1 MFLFFFVVSAIT
13 TIACGYTEKNA
24 TGNVLLLFLLLLLAH
39 RNTLT
44 SITALLFLFCCA
56 LYAPAGMTYGKIN
69 NSFIVALLQ
78 TTTDE
83 AAEFTGMIPVYHFL
97 VSAAIQVFMV
107 IFWRTHRR
115 GHRNWL
121 ALLLFVLC
129 SVNSWPLRMVKG
141 TVVGTTD
148 TLREMQRY
156 KQLNQHGAD
165 NWKILPG
172 VPLYDTIVIVTGES
186 VRRDYMSVYGYPVP
200 TTPWLNTAPGLF
212 IDGYTSAAASTV
224 PSLSRTLI
232 YDYEQNPDSGN
243 NVVAL
248 AAKAGYSTWWIS
260 NQGKLGEH
268 DTRISVIASD
278 AEHTVFLKKGSF
290 ASRKTDDMLL
300 LQETER
306 ALADKSS
313 PKVIFL
319 HMMGSHPNP
328 CDRLHSWPNNYQEQ
342 FPRKIACYLA
352 SISKLDNFLGQL
364 DGILRRHS
372 RHFAM
377 LYFSDH
383 GLSVSDSANPV
394 HHDGHVQGGYS
405 VPLIITASDITS
417 HQSVSRKISARHF
430 AGIFQWLTGI
440 RTENIPP
447 FNLLTD
453 EDNEPVMVFNGERN
467 VPADSLKPQPL
478 ILPVKENKRN
488 VHHQIM
494 YDEFSTVYSNYLAHN
509 QTGVTRPTENTGEVI
524 TRWQRKSG
532 FFDVSHNVFDNK
544 AL

>member
-1 MFLFFFVVSAIT
+1 MNIRKLFYTDNISRILLFLFFPGMCVIT
-13 TIACGYTEKNA
+13 TAACGYTEKNA
-24 TGNVLLLFLLLLLAH
+24 TGNVLLLFLLLILAH

-56 LYAPAGMTYGKIN
+56 LYAPVGMTYGKIN

-78 TTTDE
+78 TTADE

-97 VSAAIQVFMV
+97 VSAAILVFMV
-107 IFWRTHRR
+107 IFWRTHHR
-115 GHRNWL
+115 GQRNAM

-156 KQLNQHGAD
+156 EQLSRHGAD
-165 NWKILPG
+165 SWKILPG
-172 VPLYDTIVIVTGES
+172 APLYDTIVIVTGES
-186 VRRDYMSVYGYPVP
+186 VRRDYMSVYGYPEP

-278 AEHTVFLKKGSF
+278 ADHTVFLKKGSF

-306 ALADKSS
+306 ALADTST

-328 CDRLHSWPNNYQEQ
+328 CDRLHSWQNNYRSSIPEKL
-342 FPRKIACYLA
+342 PVILPA
-352 SISKLDNFLGQL
+352 SVNWITFL
-364 DGILRRHS
+364 
-372 RHFAM
+372 
-377 LYFSDH
+377 
-383 GLSVSDSANPV
+383 VS
-394 HHDGHVQGGYS
+394 
-405 VPLIITASDITS
+405 LM
-417 HQSVSRKISARHF
+417 VSF
-430 AGIFQWLTGI
+430 AGIPVTLQCFTFLTMGC
-440 RTENIPP
+440 RSAT
-447 FNLLTD
+447 
-453 EDNEPVMVFNGERN
+453 V
-467 VPADSLKPQPL
+467 L
-478 ILPVKENKRN
+478 ILF
-488 VHHQIM
+488 IM
-494 YDEFSTVYSNYLAHN
+494 MVMCRGL
-509 QTGVTRPTENTGEVI
+509 
-524 TRWQRKSG
+524 QRSP
-532 FFDVSHNVFDNK
+532 DYYRQ
-544 AL
+544 

>member
-1 MFLFFFVVSAIT
+1 M
-13 TIACGYTEKNA
+13 
-24 TGNVLLLFLLLLLAH
+24 
-39 RNTLT
+39 
-44 SITALLFLFCCA
+44 
-56 LYAPAGMTYGKIN
+56 
-69 NSFIVALLQ
+69 
-78 TTTDE
+78 
-83 AAEFTGMIPVYHFL
+83 
-97 VSAAIQVFMV
+97 
-107 IFWRTHRR
+107 
-115 GHRNWL
+115 
-121 ALLLFVLC
+121 
-129 SVNSWPLRMVKG
+129 
-141 TVVGTTD
+141 GTTD

-405 VPLIITASDITS
+405 VRNNVVALAAKAGYSTWWISNQGKLGEHDTRISVIASDAEHTVFLKKGSFASRKTDDMLLLQETERALADKSSPKVIFLHMIGS
-417 HQSVSRKISARHF
+417 HPNPCDRLNSWPNYYLEQYPRKIACYLASISKLDNFLGQLDGILRRHSRHFVMLYFSDHGLSVSDSA
-430 AGIFQWLTGI
+430 
-440 RTENIPP
+440 NP
-447 FNLLTD
+447 
-453 EDNEPVMVFNGERN
+453 
-467 VPADSLKPQPL
+467 
-478 ILPVKENKRN
+478 
-488 VHHQIM
+488 VHHDGHVQGG
-494 YDEFSTVYSNYLAHN
+494 YS
-509 QTGVTRPTENTGEVI
+509 V
-524 TRWQRKSG
+524 
-532 FFDVSHNVFDNK
+532 
-544 AL
+544 

>member
-1 MFLFFFVVSAIT
+1 MNIRKLFCPDNTPRILLFLFFFVISVIT

-78 TTTDE
+78 TTADE

-97 VSAAIQVFMV
+97 VSAAILVFMV
-107 IFWRTHRR
+107 IFWRTHHR

-156 KQLNQHGAD
+156 EQLSQHRAD
-165 NWKILPG
+165 SWKILPG
-172 VPLYDTIVIVTGES
+172 APLYDTIVIVTGES

-319 HMMGSHPNP
+319 HMIGSHPNP
-328 CDRLHSWPNNYQEQ
+328 CDRLNSWPNHYLEQ
-342 FPRKIACYLA
+342 YPRKIACYLA

-372 RHFAM
+372 RHFA
-377 LYFSDH
+377 
-383 GLSVSDSANPV
+383 
-394 HHDGHVQGGYS
+394 
-405 VPLIITASDITS
+405 
-417 HQSVSRKISARHF
+417 
-430 AGIFQWLTGI
+430 GIFQWLTDI

-447 FNLLTD
+447 FNPLTD

-478 ILPVKENKRN
+478 ILPVRGK
-488 VHHQIM
+488 
-494 YDEFSTVYSNYLAHN
+494 
-509 QTGVTRPTENTGEVI
+509 
-524 TRWQRKSG
+524 
-532 FFDVSHNVFDNK
+532 
-544 AL
+544 

>member
-1 MFLFFFVVSAIT
+1 MNIRKLFYTDNISRILLFLFFPGMCVIT
-13 TIACGYTEKNA
+13 TAACGYTEKNA
-24 TGNVLLLFLLLLLAH
+24 TGNVLLLFLLLILAH

-56 LYAPAGMTYGKIN
+56 LYAPVGMTYGKIN

-78 TTTDE
+78 TTADE

-97 VSAAIQVFMV
+97 VSAAILVFMV
-107 IFWRTHRR
+107 IFWRTHHR
-115 GHRNWL
+115 GQRNAM

-156 KQLNQHGAD
+156 EQLSRHGAD
-165 NWKILPG
+165 SWKILPG
-172 VPLYDTIVIVTGES
+172 APLYDTIVIVTGES
-186 VRRDYMSVYGYPVP
+186 VRRDYMSVYGYPEP

-278 AEHTVFLKKGSF
+278 ADHTVFLKKGSF

-306 ALADKSS
+306 ALADTST

-328 CDRLHSWPNNYQEQ
+328 CDRLHSG
-342 FPRKIACYLA
+342 R
-352 SISKLDNFLGQL
+352 
-364 DGILRRHS
+364 
-372 RHFAM
+372 
-377 LYFSDH
+377 
-383 GLSVSDSANPV
+383 
-394 HHDGHVQGGYS
+394 
-405 VPLIITASDITS
+405 IITRSSIPEKLPVILPASVNWITFL
-417 HQSVSRKISARHF
+417 VSLMVSF
-430 AGIFQWLTGI
+430 AGIPVTLQCFTFLTMGC
-440 RTENIPP
+440 RSAT
-447 FNLLTD
+447 
-453 EDNEPVMVFNGERN
+453 V
-467 VPADSLKPQPL
+467 L
-478 ILPVKENKRN
+478 ILF
-488 VHHQIM
+488 IM
-494 YDEFSTVYSNYLAHN
+494 MVMCRGL
-509 QTGVTRPTENTGEVI
+509 
-524 TRWQRKSG
+524 QRSP
-532 FFDVSHNVFDNK
+532 DYYRQ
-544 AL
+544 

>member
-1 MFLFFFVVSAIT
+1 
-13 TIACGYTEKNA
+13 
-24 TGNVLLLFLLLLLAH
+24 
-39 RNTLT
+39 
-44 SITALLFLFCCA
+44 
-56 LYAPAGMTYGKIN
+56 
-69 NSFIVALLQ
+69 
-78 TTTDE
+78 
-83 AAEFTGMIPVYHFL
+83 
-97 VSAAIQVFMV
+97 
-107 IFWRTHRR
+107 
-115 GHRNWL
+115 
-121 ALLLFVLC
+121 
-129 SVNSWPLRMVKG
+129 
-141 TVVGTTD
+141 
-148 TLREMQRY
+148 
-156 KQLNQHGAD
+156 
-165 NWKILPG
+165 G

-306 ALADKSS
+306 ALADTSS

-319 HMMGSHPNP
+319 HMIGSHPNP
-328 CDRLHSWPNNYQEQ
+328 CDRLNSWPNHYLEQ
-342 FPRKIACYLA
+342 YPRKIACYLA
-352 SISKLDNFLGQL
+352 SISKHNFLGQL

-440 RTENIPP
+440 RT
-447 FNLLTD
+447 
-453 EDNEPVMVFNGERN
+453 
-467 VPADSLKPQPL
+467 
-478 ILPVKENKRN
+478 
-488 VHHQIM
+488 
-494 YDEFSTVYSNYLAHN
+494 
-509 QTGVTRPTENTGEVI
+509 
-524 TRWQRKSG
+524 
-532 FFDVSHNVFDNK
+532 
-544 AL
+544 